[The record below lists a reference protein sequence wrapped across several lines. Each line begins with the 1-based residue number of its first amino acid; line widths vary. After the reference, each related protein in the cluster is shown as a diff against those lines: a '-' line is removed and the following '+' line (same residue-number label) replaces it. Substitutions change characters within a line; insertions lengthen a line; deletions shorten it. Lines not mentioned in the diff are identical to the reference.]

1 MPSVIFRLKGEKQQM
16 QTREVVN
23 VYGKRRGAE
32 LLDYPNT
39 SS

>member
-1 MPSVIFRLKGEKQQM
+1 M

-32 LLDYPNT
+32 FLDYRNT
-39 SS
+39 SSQVEGRYSLGL

>member
-1 MPSVIFRLKGEKQQM
+1 VPPVIFILKGEKQQL

-32 LLDYPNT
+32 FLDYPNT